1 MFQMSNG
8 KPTLFKNLE
17 PLQIFGFQSTEGS
30 LLKVFLHATEET
42 ANKAANQLS
51 DVVVEC
57 VDGEKSKQL
66 VDLGIGSYVKLY
78 NIKVILAIDSTHQPK
93 YILTENSG
101 IRSMQRAEEPDHGVE
116 ATDGIEAADQKQLRP
131 PPQRWTCL
139 TCNCL
144 NYASKT
150 VCFSCDLPKR
160 EGPSGPLWLF
170 KGLFGPP
177 YSYDTW
183 ECDSCFARKN
193 SHFKNDCWKCDQ
205 PRKNKKQKK

>member
-1 MFQMSNG
+1 MSNG

-30 LLKVFLHATEET
+30 LLKVFLQET
-42 ANKAANQLS
+42 TKLFDQTS
-51 DVVVEC
+51 SSQTVVVDC
-57 VDGEKSKQL
+57 VDSEKSKQL
-66 VDLGIGSYVKLY
+66 IDLGIGSYVKLY
-78 NIKVILAIDSTHQPK
+78 NIKVILAIDSMQQQQIAK

-101 IRSMQRAEEPDHGVE
+101 IRSIQRAEEP
-116 ATDGIEAADQKQLRP
+116 DGIEAADQKQLRP

-150 VCFSCDLPKR
+150 VCFSCDLPRR

-170 KGLFGPP
+170 KGLFGRP

-193 SHFKNDCWKCDQ
+193 SHFKDNCWKCEQ
-205 PRKNKKQKK
+205 PRSKKIKK